1 MPRDTTTM
9 PRNPA
14 PRAPNRAPY
23 TLHAEAYAL
32 TSRRHDDAQGCL
44 EDEFEM
50 VEEASMD
57 LPRLFIQRGG
67 LACVSDMLQGYDVE
81 V

>member
-1 MPRDTTTM
+1 M
-9 PRNPA
+9 
-14 PRAPNRAPY
+14 
-23 TLHAEAYAL
+23 HAL